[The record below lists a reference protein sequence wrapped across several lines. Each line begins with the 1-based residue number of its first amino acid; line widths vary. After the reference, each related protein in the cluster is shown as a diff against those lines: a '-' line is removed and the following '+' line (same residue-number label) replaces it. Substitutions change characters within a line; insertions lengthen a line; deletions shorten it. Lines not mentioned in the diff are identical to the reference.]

1 MIAFFGKAR
10 TVAPLATAS
19 CRDGGRTSAE
29 RSFMAAAI
37 LHALGGCGEFVTRLG
52 SRSSLRGTPV
62 AAYATAHESGGS
74 HDQDRR
80 IKPEQPAAADRLYRA
95 PAVRGAAAA
104 DLRPPRGPRRLA
116 RAPGPHDRRPG
127 ADPDCGALRGVPLGQ
142 RPVWPLAAR

>member
-1 MIAFFGKAR
+1 
-10 TVAPLATAS
+10 
-19 CRDGGRTSAE
+19 
-29 RSFMAAAI
+29 MAAAI
-37 LHALGGCGEFVTRLG
+37 LHALDACGEFVTRLDR
-52 SRSSLRGTPV
+52 RSSLRGTSV
-62 AAYATAHESGGS
+62 GAYATAHGPGGG

-80 IKPEQPAAADRLYRA
+80 IEPEQPAAADWLHRA

-142 RPVWPLAAR
+142 RPIRPLAAR